1 MRLSRLMISLLAFA
15 GFAAAGDVL
24 KPGPESVPEWAQQG
38 RFRFTRLDGVP
49 LEVRKTMRSDWGKR
63 FNEQQK
69 EVLANLY
76 SKYGDRMADLLAE
89 ANINWVW
96 ITWSVGLSE
105 AEEAEQRAQCKII
118 TEKLHKRGIRA
129 AAYMCA
135 VSVFWE
141 SMFRDH
147 PRAVR
152 WLRFDPEGTPFRY

>member
-1 MRLSRLMISLLAFA
+1 MVFLLALA

-38 RFRFTRLDGVP
+38 RFRFTRLDGGP
-49 LEVRKTMRSDWGKR
+49 LEVRKTTRSEWGKH

-96 ITWSVGLSE
+96 PSSAHSARSSPRNCTS
-105 AEEAEQRAQCKII
+105 
-118 TEKLHKRGIRA
+118 A
-129 AAYMCA
+129 ASGPRPICA
-135 VSVFWE
+135 
-141 SMFRDH
+141 R
-147 PRAVR
+147 
-152 WLRFDPEGTPFRY
+152 